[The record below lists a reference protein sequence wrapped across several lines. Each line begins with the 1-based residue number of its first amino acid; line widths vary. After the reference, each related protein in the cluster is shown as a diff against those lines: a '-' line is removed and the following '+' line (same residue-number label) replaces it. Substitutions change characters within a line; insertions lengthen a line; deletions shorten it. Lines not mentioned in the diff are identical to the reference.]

1 MADFRRWIYAL
12 ALVALLAGF
21 TVPVSAQNA
30 PLECIANAGVPPT
43 VRAEGWTELMGDITL
58 NCTGGVPT
66 QPGQLVQP
74 VNVQVTIN
82 TYLTSRI
89 LSGNFVEALLIIDE
103 PHSATN
109 PARPILNCGA
119 AGAPDS
125 GPSGANVCAIVSTGN
140 PVVTYDGTVNGYGR
154 GDSTVGLLCGATTTL
169 PTTPAAGSYSC
180 GRPNVFQGQLGT
192 PAVSGQTNAVTWL
205 GVPLDPP
212 GTSTNRTIR
221 ITNIRADAHDAN
233 GSAAPGNFVASYI
246 TAQISINGNT
256 SLSLNNPQQIV
267 AFIGP
272 GLVAG
277 ISATN
282 FGFLQCTAPGTPQP
296 AFTWT
301 EGFASSW
308 KAKNIAMILNQLSG
322 TVTGNGVIAGSAGSY
337 WTYDGHSGT
346 GTTNYPADLNQNVP
360 GAIYNTESGFM
371 YPGAGVTLDSGA
383 TDPAEPGNPP
393 QGVGT
398 VAVTSTAL
406 AMTNG
411 TFIQNAGIANNGTR
425 LQMQISNIPAGAT
438 VSVPDAVYLYN
449 STCTKTAGVCTGAP
463 SGIAMLVNTDSAGAG
478 SYSPVYTGAS
488 AATATTTFTAASSGG
503 LIVYEVIFADPF
515 SVESATV
522 TTTVSYTPNL
532 NLNQPTPGQVAQA
545 FGGFAPFYSTASA
558 HLPSSTLPIPRFVT
572 AQIPSNLNY
581 FEIVRCACNLLFP
594 FVTNQGGYDTGIAIA
609 NTSLDNLGVGGI
621 SAAASQFGG
630 VQFWYYGTSATGGA
644 APPTQCTNVASPGTC
659 PTPNATSSSSA
670 IGQVPAGQVL
680 TYVVST
686 SGGAIGNGPN
696 GLAANWAA
704 GFQGYVIAQAQFQYC
719 HAYAF
724 ITAAGA
730 GPLSTSISEGYLG
743 LLLDNGGFVSNST
756 GIVRTNQRG
765 ESLVH

>member
-1 MADFRRWIYAL
+1 
-12 ALVALLAGF
+12 
-21 TVPVSAQNA
+21 
-30 PLECIANAGVPPT
+30 
-43 VRAEGWTELMGDITL
+43 
-58 NCTGGVPT
+58 
-66 QPGQLVQP
+66 
-74 VNVQVTIN
+74 
-82 TYLTSRI
+82 
-89 LSGNFVEALLIIDE
+89 
-103 PHSATN
+103 
-109 PARPILNCGA
+109 
-119 AGAPDS
+119 
-125 GPSGANVCAIVSTGN
+125 
-140 PVVTYDGTVNGYGR
+140 
-154 GDSTVGLLCGATTTL
+154 
-169 PTTPAAGSYSC
+169 
-180 GRPNVFQGQLGT
+180 
-192 PAVSGQTNAVTWL
+192 
-205 GVPLDPP
+205 
-212 GTSTNRTIR
+212 
-221 ITNIRADAHDAN
+221 
-233 GSAAPGNFVASYI
+233 
-246 TAQISINGNT
+246 
-256 SLSLNNPQQIV
+256 
-267 AFIGP
+267 
-272 GLVAG
+272 
-277 ISATN
+277 
-282 FGFLQCTAPGTPQP
+282 
-296 AFTWT
+296 
-301 EGFASSW
+301 
-308 KAKNIAMILNQLSG
+308 
-322 TVTGNGVIAGSAGSY
+322 
-337 WTYDGHSGT
+337 
-346 GTTNYPADLNQNVP
+346 
-360 GAIYNTESGFM
+360 
-371 YPGAGVTLDSGA
+371 
-383 TDPAEPGNPP
+383 
-393 QGVGT
+393 
-398 VAVTSTAL
+398 
-406 AMTNG
+406 MTNG
-411 TFIQNAGIANNGTR
+411 TFIENAGIANSGTR

-438 VSVPDAVYLYN
+438 VSVPDAVFLYN
-449 STCTKTAGVCTGAP
+449 STCTKTAGVCTGKP
-463 SGIAMLVNTDSAGAG
+463 TGIAMLVNTDSAGAG
-478 SYSPVYTGAS
+478 TYSPVYTGAS
-488 AATATTTFTAASSGG
+488 AATATTTTTAVTSGG

-686 SGGAIGNGPN
+686 SGGAIGSGPN

-704 GFQGYVIAQAQFQYC
+704 GFQGYIIAQAQFQYC

-743 LLLDNGGFVSNST
+743 LLLDNAGFVSNTT